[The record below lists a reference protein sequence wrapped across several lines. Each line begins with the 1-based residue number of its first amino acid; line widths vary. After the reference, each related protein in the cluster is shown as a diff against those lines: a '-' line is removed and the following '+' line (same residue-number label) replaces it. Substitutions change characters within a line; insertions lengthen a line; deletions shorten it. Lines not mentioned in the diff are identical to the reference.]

1 VPVTPGRSH
10 SGSSSDAVVPEPLL
24 VALRR
29 DLIADLQATQVELD
43 DLRRQRAGRFDDDE
57 HDPEGVPL
65 SGEYSRLDGL
75 RRATERRITEVDAAL
90 THAEAGLYGVCRTCG
105 DLIPPGR
112 LEARP
117 SAIVCVACAAR

>member
-1 VPVTPGRSH
+1 M
-10 SGSSSDAVVPEPLL
+10 L

-29 DLIADLQATQVELD
+29 DLSAELEATRVALD
-43 DLRRQRAGRFDDDE
+43 DLRRQRADRFDDDE
-57 HDPEGVPL
+57 HDPEGLPL

-90 THAEAGLYGVCRTCG
+90 TNVKAGRYGVCLACG
-105 DLIPPGR
+105 DPIPPGR

-117 SAIVCVACAAR
+117 TATLCVACAAR

>member
-1 VPVTPGRSH
+1 MLVT
-10 SGSSSDAVVPEPLL
+10 
-24 VALRR
+24 LRC
-29 DLIADLQATQVELD
+29 DLTAELEATRAALD
-43 DLRRQRAGRFDDDE
+43 DLRQQRADRFDDDE

-90 THAEAGLYGVCRTCG
+90 THAKAGLYGVCRTCG

>member
-1 VPVTPGRSH
+1 
-10 SGSSSDAVVPEPLL
+10 VVPEPLL

-29 DLIADLQATQVELD
+29 DLTAELDATRVALD

-57 HDPEGVPL
+57 HDPEGLPL

-75 RRATERRITEVDAAL
+75 RRATERRISEVDAAL
-90 THAEAGLYGVCRTCG
+90 TNARAGRYGVCQGCG
-105 DLIPPGR
+105 SPIPPGR

-117 SAIVCVACAAR
+117 TATLCVACAPR